1 MARVRAADDFEA
13 IRSRLEELRRERA
26 QLLSGGSANRS
37 PTPEPDAIA
46 DRLFPVR
53 RRLLS
58 PEVCTY
64 VLL

>member
-1 MARVRAADDFEA
+1 MARVRAADDFAA

-37 PTPEPDAIA
+37 PIPEPDAIA
-46 DRLFPVR
+46 DHLFPGH

-58 PEVCTY
+58 QGRRSSSK
-64 VLL
+64 